1 MNRVTKKNV
10 KPLRGK
16 ELYMIE
22 YLLVAKFIYLKKISV
37 LQYVFIS
44 FLLIKWGFFFFFTVL
59 YKTICAVIKCLTG
72 IFMTVC

>member
-44 FLLIKWGFFFFFTVL
+44 FLLIKWGFFFLQCF
-59 YKTICAVIKCLTG
+59 IKQ
-72 IFMTVC
+72 FVQ

>member
-44 FLLIKWGFFFFFTVL
+44 FLLIKWVFFFAVL

>member
-44 FLLIKWGFFFFFTVL
+44 FLLIKWGFFFCSAL
-59 YKTICAVIKCLTG
+59 
-72 IFMTVC
+72 

>member
-16 ELYMIE
+16 ELHMIE

-44 FLLIKWGFFFFFTVL
+44 FLLIKWGVFFFAVL